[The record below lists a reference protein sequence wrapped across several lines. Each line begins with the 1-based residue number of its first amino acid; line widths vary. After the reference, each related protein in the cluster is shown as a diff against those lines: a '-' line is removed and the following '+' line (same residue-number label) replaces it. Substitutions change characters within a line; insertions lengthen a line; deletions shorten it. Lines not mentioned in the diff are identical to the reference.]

1 MFKCVECGT
10 KYDIKPD
17 FCDCGNDIFEIID
30 DEPITSKNYS
40 QNSDSEKYE
49 NVDKISSIPQISKPS
64 PKVEHVKTFDQQY
77 PELAK
82 FKNTYDPISVF
93 VFLLCVIISFVVV
106 FFVGNPKEAI
116 TDQNVPPKKEE
127 NVSISVPSVDS
138 YWDNSTEGVIS
149 DNLRELEVN
158 DENNLA
164 NGAEQPLPVAQ
175 TSEQTPQDA
184 FSIKFEQWL
193 NKPKREDT
201 SSYQPTVAVLSPT
214 QKTTTKVQTEKPK
227 IAQQKYQNQTNNQTA
242 KTGVQAQSK
251 AATPQVQTKTNPQ
264 ADLIS
269 RIQNSIQFSN
279 SKQTQTKPA
288 VQTQSTTQ
296 TTKQTSVG
304 VTVPAV
310 PRTIY
315 VNTTS
320 QTSSAAQQKPILRNA
335 EHQQVKSQAELKQ
348 ELSTYK
354 SGLRNSVGK
363 KINFANVVGD
373 GNCAISFKVDSN
385 GKLVNRNFVQQ
396 SSNITLND
404 AVYKA
409 MMSTPSYN
417 PPPEGYKNE
426 TMTLRIK
433 IYDGNYEITLN

>member
-30 DEPITSKNYS
+30 DELVTPKDNS
-40 QNSDSEKYE
+40 QNSDFEKFE
-49 NVDKISSIPQISKPS
+49 GVEKINSIPKISKQSL
-64 PKVEHVKTFDQQY
+64 KVEHVKTFDQQY

-82 FKNTYDPISVF
+82 FKSSLDPISVF
-93 VFLLCVIISFVVV
+93 VFLLCVIMSFVMV
-106 FFVGNPKEAI
+106 FFVGNPEESVSEKKI
-116 TDQNVPPKKEE
+116 QTQKEE
-127 NVSISVPSVDS
+127 DITQNIPSVDL

-149 DNLRELEVN
+149 DNTKEFEVN

-175 TSEQTPQDA
+175 TTEQTPQDA

-227 IAQQKYQNQTNNQTA
+227 TVQQKSQTQTNNQTSKTVTQTPA
-242 KTGVQAQSK
+242 KTTTQP
-251 AATPQVQTKTNPQ
+251 TQTKTNTQ
-264 ADLIS
+264 ADLLS

-279 SKQTQTKPA
+279 NTQTQTKPA

-315 VNTTS
+315 VNTTTPS
-320 QTSSAAQQKPILRNA
+320 TSATQQKPTLRNA
-335 EHQQVKSQAELKQ
+335 QHQQVKTQAELKQ
-348 ELSTYK
+348 ELNTYK
-354 SGLRNSVGK
+354 SGLRNTVGK
-363 KINFANVVGD
+363 RINFANVVGD
-373 GNCAISFKVDSN
+373 GNCSITFKVDSG
-385 GKLVNRNFVQQ
+385 GKLVSRNFAQQ

-426 TMTLRIK
+426 TMTLRVK